1 MATRNKSCQGNSEQ
15 LQNSLEYQKQL
26 NQVYRDIHEAD
37 GFEEVFPYL
46 EKGLL
51 SLLRA
56 ERLTVYRRGRNGREI
71 VSRFKTGDEV
81 KEIRLPLTPTSIAS
95 FVALSQRSLRID
107 DVYDTKHLAFLH
119 PELKFDKSYDQRT
132 GFRTRSM
139 IVVPIKFK
147 KTMLGVL
154 QVMNRIGEVS
164 FTELDLKNAQELAQI
179 IGQKF
184 QYDLRATRGPF
195 DYLLQRKVIT
205 SEKLMETESRAAKE
219 NISVAYRLLK
229 EFRLTPE
236 EIGESL
242 EHYYQVPFFKYD
254 PDIELP
260 AEFLKDLSTAYL
272 KAHCWVPIAGD
283 RDKATILIDNPNDA
297 NRIME
302 IQQVLN
308 ARSYEFR
315 VGLVE
320 DILRYLGEGIET
332 VSESRDGV
340 NLNDLV
346 GRLQD
351 EVACEEDDEYGE
363 AMSSVNESEATV
375 VQLVNRLIVH
385 AINFNASDIHIEPGK
400 GKESANVRM
409 RIDGVC
415 RHILQIPSSHI
426 RAVIARIKIISRL
439 DIAER
444 RKPQDGKIATRYKGR
459 PIELRV
465 ATLPTVNGES
475 AVLRVLSS
483 GYALPF
489 DKLNLSEWNEKAVL
503 ELISRPHGIF
513 LVVGPTGSGKTT
525 TLHAILG
532 RINSPDRKIW
542 TAEDPVEI
550 TQPGL
555 QQVQVHPKIG
565 FDFAAA
571 LRAFLRAD
579 PDVILIGEMRD
590 KETSHIGV
598 EASLT
603 GHLVFSTLHTN
614 SAPETV
620 TRLLDLGL
628 DPLNFA
634 DALLGILA
642 QRLLLTLCGKCKRPY
657 TPSDREYEQLAKAYG
672 PEYFSEL
679 GVNKADLKLC
689 KPVGC
694 DECGGSGYKGRTGVH
709 ELLVSSPEMRSMIA
723 KNGSVAE
730 IRDLAIQ
737 EGMRTLMQDGIAK
750 VLQGQ
755 ADFIQLRKVTAG

>member
-1 MATRNKSCQGNSEQ
+1 MATSQVSSQANNEQ
-15 LQNSLEYQKQL
+15 LKSSLEYQQQL
-26 NQVYRDIHEAD
+26 NSVYRDIHEAD
-37 GFEEVFPYL
+37 RFEDVLPHL

-51 SLLRA
+51 SLVRA
-56 ERLTVYRRGRNGREI
+56 ERLTVYRRARNGREI
-71 VSRFKTGDEV
+71 VSRYKTGVEV
-81 KEIRLPLTPTSIAS
+81 NEIRLPLTPTSIAS
-95 FVALSQRSLRID
+95 FIALSQLPLRID
-107 DVYDTKHLAFLH
+107 NVYDTEHLASLH
-119 PELKFDKSYDQRT
+119 PKLKFDHSYDQRT

-139 IVVPIKFK
+139 MVVPIKFNN
-147 KTMLGVL
+147 TMLGVL
-154 QVMNRIGEVS
+154 QVMNRVGEVT
-164 FTELDLKNAQELAQI
+164 FAELDLMQAQEVAQI

-184 QYDLRATRGPF
+184 QYDLQATRGPF
-195 DYLLQRKVIT
+195 DYLLHRKVIT
-205 SEKLMETESRAAKE
+205 PEKLKEAESRAAKE
-219 NISVAYRLLK
+219 NISVAYCLLK

-242 EHYYQVPFFKYD
+242 EHYYQIPFFKYD

-260 AEFLKDLSTAYL
+260 GELLKKLNTAYL
-272 KAHCWVPIAGD
+272 KANCWVPIAGD
-283 RDKATILIDNPNDA
+283 QDKATILIDNPNDS

-302 IQQVLN
+302 IQQGLN
-308 ARSYEFR
+308 VRSYEFR

-320 DILRYLGEGIET
+320 DILRYLGEGIESI
-332 VSESRDGV
+332 SESRNAV
-340 NLNDLV
+340 NLDDLV
-346 GRLQD
+346 GRLRD
-351 EVACEEDDEYGE
+351 EVAFEEDDEDGE
-363 AMSSVNESEATV
+363 TISSVSENEATV
-375 VQLVNRLIVH
+375 VQLVNRLILD
-385 AINFNASDIHIEPGK
+385 ASKYNASDIHIEPGK
-400 GKESANVRM
+400 GKENANVRM

-415 RHILQIPSSHI
+415 RQILRIPSSHI
-426 RAVIARIKIISRL
+426 RAVIARIKIMSRL

-444 RKPQDGKIATRYKGR
+444 RKPQDGKIATMYKGK

-483 GYALPF
+483 GDALPF
-489 DKLNLSEWNEKAVL
+489 DKLNLSERNEKAVL
-503 ELISRPHGIF
+503 ELISKPHGIF

-532 RINSPDRKIW
+532 HINSPDRKIW

-555 QQVQVHPKIG
+555 QQVQVNPKIG

-590 KETSHIGV
+590 QETSHIGV

-614 SAPETV
+614 SAPETI

-628 DPLNFA
+628 DSLSFA

-642 QRLLLTLCGKCKRPY
+642 QRLLLTLCSKCKQPY
-657 TPSDREYEQLAKAYG
+657 TPSDHEYEQLAKAYG
-672 PEYFSEL
+672 EEYFSEL
-679 GVNKADLKLC
+679 GKTKADLKLY
-689 KPVGC
+689 KAVGC
-694 DECGGSGYKGRTGVH
+694 DECGGSGYKGRTGIH
-709 ELLVSSPEMRSMIA
+709 ELLVSSPEMRSMIS

-737 EGMRTLMQDGIAK
+737 EGMRGLMQDGIAK
-750 VLQGQ
+750 VLRGQ
-755 ADFIQLRKVTAG
+755 ADFIHLRRVTAG

>member
-1 MATRNKSCQGNSEQ
+1 MATSQVSSQANNEQ
-15 LQNSLEYQKQL
+15 LKSSLEYQQQL
-26 NQVYRDIHEAD
+26 NSVYRDIHEAD
-37 GFEEVFPYL
+37 RFEDVLPHL

-51 SLLRA
+51 SLVRA
-56 ERLTVYRRGRNGREI
+56 ERLTVYRRARNGREI
-71 VSRFKTGDEV
+71 VSRYKTGVEV
-81 KEIRLPLTPTSIAS
+81 NEIRLPLTPTSIAS
-95 FVALSQRSLRID
+95 FVALSQLPLRID
-107 DVYDTKHLAFLH
+107 NVYDTEHLVSLH
-119 PELKFDKSYDQRT
+119 PKLKFDHSYDQRT

-139 IVVPIKFK
+139 MVVPIKFNN
-147 KTMLGVL
+147 TMLGVL
-154 QVMNRIGEVS
+154 QVMNRVGEVT
-164 FTELDLKNAQELAQI
+164 FAELDLMQAQEVAQI

-184 QYDLRATRGPF
+184 QYDLQATRGPF
-195 DYLLQRKVIT
+195 DYLLHRKVIT
-205 SEKLMETESRAAKE
+205 PEKLKEAESQAAKE
-219 NISVAYRLLK
+219 NSSVAYCLLK
-229 EFRLTPE
+229 EFRLTPD

-242 EHYYQVPFFKYD
+242 EHYYQIPFFKYD

-260 AEFLKDLSTAYL
+260 GELLKKLNTAYL

-283 RDKATILIDNPNDA
+283 QDKATILIDNPNDS

-302 IQQVLN
+302 IQQGLN
-308 ARSYEFR
+308 VRSYEFR

-320 DILRYLGEGIET
+320 DILRYLGEGIESI
-332 VSESRDGV
+332 SESRNAV
-340 NLNDLV
+340 NLDDLV
-346 GRLQD
+346 GRLRD
-351 EVACEEDDEYGE
+351 EVAFEEDDEDGE
-363 AMSSVNESEATV
+363 TISSVSENEATV
-375 VQLVNRLIVH
+375 VQLVNRLILD
-385 AINFNASDIHIEPGK
+385 ASKYNASDIHIEPGK
-400 GKESANVRM
+400 GKENANVRM

-415 RHILQIPSSHI
+415 RRILRIPSSHI
-426 RAVIARIKIISRL
+426 RAVIARIKIMSRL

-444 RKPQDGKIATRYKGR
+444 RKPQDGKIATMYKGK

-483 GYALPF
+483 GDALPF
-489 DKLNLSEWNEKAVL
+489 DKLNLSERNEKAVL
-503 ELISRPHGIF
+503 ELISKPHGIF

-532 RINSPDRKIW
+532 HINSPDRKIW

-555 QQVQVHPKIG
+555 QQVQVNPKIG

-590 KETSHIGV
+590 QETSHIGV

-614 SAPETV
+614 SAPETI

-628 DPLNFA
+628 DSLSFA

-642 QRLLLTLCGKCKRPY
+642 QRLLLTLCSNCKQPY
-657 TPSDREYEQLAKAYG
+657 TPSDHEYEQLAKAYG
-672 PEYFSEL
+672 EEYFSEL
-679 GVNKADLKLC
+679 GVNKADLKLY
-689 KPVGC
+689 KAVGC
-694 DECGGSGYKGRTGVH
+694 DECGGSGYKGRTGIH
-709 ELLVSSPEMRSMIA
+709 ELLVSSPEMRSMIS

-737 EGMRTLMQDGIAK
+737 EGMRGLMQDGIAK
-750 VLQGQ
+750 VLRGQ
-755 ADFIQLRKVTAG
+755 ADFIHLRRVTAG

>member
-1 MATRNKSCQGNSEQ
+1 MANSQVSSQANNEQ
-15 LQNSLEYQKQL
+15 LKSSLEYQKQL
-26 NQVYRDIHEAD
+26 NSVYRNIHEAD
-37 GFEEVFPYL
+37 RFEDVLPHL

-51 SLLRA
+51 SLVRA
-56 ERLTVYRRGRNGREI
+56 ERLTVYRRARNGREI
-71 VSRFKTGDEV
+71 VSRYKTGIEV
-81 KEIRLPLTPTSIAS
+81 NEIRLPLTPTSIAS
-95 FVALSQRSLRID
+95 FVALSQLPLRID
-107 DVYDTKHLAFLH
+107 NVYDTEHLASLH
-119 PELKFDKSYDQRT
+119 PKLKFDHSYDQRT

-139 IVVPIKFK
+139 MVVPIKFNN
-147 KTMLGVL
+147 TMLGVL
-154 QVMNRIGEVS
+154 QVMNRVGEVT
-164 FTELDLKNAQELAQI
+164 FAELDLMHAQEVAQI

-184 QYDLRATRGPF
+184 QYDLQATRGPF
-195 DYLLQRKVIT
+195 DYLLHRKVIT
-205 SEKLMETESRAAKE
+205 PEKLKEAESRAAKE
-219 NISVAYRLLK
+219 NSSVAYCLLK
-229 EFRLTPE
+229 EFRLTPD

-242 EHYYQVPFFKYD
+242 EHYYQIPFFKYD

-260 AEFLKDLSTAYL
+260 GELLKKLNTAYL

-283 RDKATILIDNPNDA
+283 KDKATILIDNPNDS

-302 IQQVLN
+302 IQQGLN
-308 ARSYEFR
+308 VRSYEFR

-320 DILRYLGEGIET
+320 DILRYLGEGIESI
-332 VSESRDGV
+332 SESRNAV
-340 NLNDLV
+340 NLDDLV
-346 GRLQD
+346 GRLRD
-351 EVACEEDDEYGE
+351 EVAFEEDDEDSE
-363 AMSSVNESEATV
+363 AMPSVSENEATV
-375 VQLVNRLIVH
+375 VQLVNRLILD
-385 AINFNASDIHIEPGK
+385 ASKYNASDIHIEPGK
-400 GKESANVRM
+400 GKENANVRM

-415 RHILQIPSSHI
+415 RQILRIPSSHI
-426 RAVIARIKIISRL
+426 RAVIARIKIMSRL

-444 RKPQDGKIATRYKGR
+444 RKPQDGKIATMYKGK

-483 GYALPF
+483 GDALPF
-489 DKLNLSEWNEKAVL
+489 DKLNLSERNEKAVL
-503 ELISRPHGIF
+503 ELISKPHGIF

-532 RINSPDRKIW
+532 HINSPDRKIW

-565 FDFAAA
+565 FDFATA

-590 KETSHIGV
+590 QETSHIGV

-614 SAPETV
+614 SAPETI

-628 DPLNFA
+628 DPLSFA

-642 QRLLLTLCGKCKRPY
+642 QRLLLTLCSNCKQPY
-657 TPSDREYEQLAKAYG
+657 TPSDHEYEQLAKAYG
-672 PEYFSEL
+672 SEYFSEL
-679 GVNKADLKLC
+679 GVNKADLQLYKA
-689 KPVGC
+689 VGC
-694 DECGGSGYKGRTGVH
+694 VECGGSGYKGRTGIH

-730 IRDLAIQ
+730 VRNLAIQ
-737 EGMRTLMQDGIAK
+737 EGMRGLMQDGIAK
-750 VLQGQ
+750 VLRGQ
-755 ADFIQLRKVTAG
+755 ADFIHLRRVTAG

>member
-1 MATRNKSCQGNSEQ
+1 MATRTVSCQGDSEQ
-15 LQNSLEYQKQL
+15 LQGSLEYQKQL
-26 NQVYRDIHEAD
+26 NSVYRDLHEAD
-37 GFEEVFPYL
+37 RFEEVLPHL

-71 VSRFKTGDEV
+71 VSRYKTGDEV

-95 FVALSQRSLRID
+95 FVVLSQQSLRID
-107 DVYDTKHLAFLH
+107 NVYDTKHLASLH
-119 PELKFDKSYDQRT
+119 PKLKFDHSYDQRT

-139 IVVPIKFK
+139 MVVPIKFK
-147 KTMLGVL
+147 ETMLGVL
-154 QVMNRIGEVS
+154 QVINRVGGVA
-164 FTELDLKNAQELAQI
+164 FTELDLKNAQELAKI

-184 QYDLRATRGPF
+184 QYDLQATRGPF
-195 DYLLQRKVIT
+195 DYLLHRKVIT
-205 SEKLMETESRAAKE
+205 SEKLKWAESRSAKG
-219 NISVAYRLLK
+219 NASVAYRLLK
-229 EFRLTPE
+229 EFRLTPD

-242 EHYYQVPFFKYD
+242 ERYYQVPFFKYD
-254 PDIELP
+254 PDIKLPGEL
-260 AEFLKDLSTAYL
+260 LKSLNTAYL
-272 KAHCWVPIAGD
+272 KAHCWVPIAGG
-283 RDKATILIDNPNDA
+283 RDKATILIDNPNDS

-320 DILRYLGEGIET
+320 DILRYLGEGIES

-340 NLNDLV
+340 NLDDLV
-346 GRLQD
+346 GRLRD
-351 EVACEEDDEYGE
+351 EAALEEGDEYGE
-363 AMSSVNESEATV
+363 AMSSVSENEATV
-375 VQLVNRLIVH
+375 VQLVNRLI
-385 AINFNASDIHIEPGK
+385 AYASRFNASDIHIEPGK

-415 RHILQIPSSHI
+415 RQILKIPASHI

-444 RKPQDGKIATRYKGR
+444 RKPQDGKITTRYKGK

-483 GYALPF
+483 GDPLPF
-489 DKLNLSEWNEKAVL
+489 DKLNLSERNKRAVL
-503 ELISRPHGIF
+503 ELITKPHGIF

-532 RINSPDRKIW
+532 HINSPDRKIW

-590 KETSHIGV
+590 QETSHIGV

-603 GHLVFSTLHTN
+603 GHLVFSTVHTN
-614 SAPETV
+614 SAPETI

-628 DPLNFA
+628 DPLSFA
-634 DALLGILA
+634 DALLGVLA
-642 QRLLLTLCGKCKRPY
+642 QRLLLTLCSKCRQPY
-657 TPSDREYEQLAKAYG
+657 TPSGQEYEQLAKAYG
-672 PEYFSEL
+672 LEYFSEL
-679 GVNKADLKLC
+679 GVNRTDLQLYKA
-689 KPVGC
+689 VGC
-694 DECGGSGYKGRTGVH
+694 NECRGLGYKGRTGVH

-723 KNGSVAE
+723 KNRSVAE

-737 EGMRTLMQDGIAK
+737 EGMRSLMQDGIAK
-750 VLQGQ
+750 VLRGQ
-755 ADFIQLRKVTAG
+755 SDFVQLRRVTAG

>member
-1 MATRNKSCQGNSEQ
+1 MANSQVSSQANNEQ
-15 LQNSLEYQKQL
+15 LKSSLEYQKQL
-26 NQVYRDIHEAD
+26 NSVYRDIHEAD
-37 GFEEVFPYL
+37 RFEDVLPRL

-51 SLLRA
+51 SLVRA
-56 ERLTVYRRGRNGREI
+56 ERLTVYRRARNGREI
-71 VSRFKTGDEV
+71 VSRYKTGVEV
-81 KEIRLPLTPTSIAS
+81 NEIRLPLTPTSIAS
-95 FVALSQRSLRID
+95 FVALSQLPLRID
-107 DVYDTKHLAFLH
+107 NVYDTEDLAFLH
-119 PELKFDKSYDQRT
+119 PKLKFDHSYDQRT

-139 IVVPIKFK
+139 MVVPIKFNN
-147 KTMLGVL
+147 TMLGVL
-154 QVMNRIGEVS
+154 QVMNRVGELT
-164 FTELDLKNAQELAQI
+164 FTELDLMHAQEVAQI

-184 QYDLRATRGPF
+184 QYDLQATRGPF
-195 DYLLQRKVIT
+195 DYLLHRNVIT
-205 SEKLMETESRAAKE
+205 PEKLKEAESRAAKE
-219 NISVAYRLLK
+219 NISVAYYLLK

-242 EHYYQVPFFKYD
+242 EHYYQIPFFKYD

-260 AEFLKDLSTAYL
+260 GELLKKLNTTYL

-283 RDKATILIDNPNDA
+283 QDKATILIDNPNDS

-302 IQQVLN
+302 IQQGLN
-308 ARSYEFR
+308 VRSYEFR

-320 DILRYLGEGIET
+320 DILRYLGEGIESI
-332 VSESRDGV
+332 SESRNVV
-340 NLNDLV
+340 NLDDLV
-346 GRLQD
+346 GRLRD
-351 EVACEEDDEYGE
+351 EATFEEDDEDSE
-363 AMSSVNESEATV
+363 TMSSVSENEATV
-375 VQLVNRLIVH
+375 VQLVNRLILD
-385 AINFNASDIHIEPGK
+385 ASKYNASDIHIEPGK
-400 GKESANVRM
+400 GKENANVRM

-415 RHILQIPSSHI
+415 RQILRIPSSHI
-426 RAVIARIKIISRL
+426 RAVIARIKIMSRL

-444 RKPQDGKIATRYKGR
+444 RKPQDGKIATMYKGK

-483 GYALPF
+483 GDALPF
-489 DKLNLSEWNEKAVL
+489 DKLNLSERNEKAVL
-503 ELISRPHGIF
+503 ELTSKPHGIF

-532 RINSPDRKIW
+532 HINSADRKIW

-555 QQVQVHPKIG
+555 QQVQVNPKIG
-565 FDFAAA
+565 FDFATA

-590 KETSHIGV
+590 QETSHIGV

-614 SAPETV
+614 SAPETI

-628 DPLNFA
+628 DSLSFA

-642 QRLLLTLCGKCKRPY
+642 QRLLLTLCSNCKQPY
-657 TPSDREYEQLAKAYG
+657 TPSDHEYEQLAKAYG
-672 PEYFSEL
+672 EEYFSEL
-679 GVNKADLKLC
+679 GTTKADLKLY
-689 KPVGC
+689 KAVGC
-694 DECGGSGYKGRTGVH
+694 DECGGSGYKGRTGIH

-730 IRDLAIQ
+730 VRNLAIQ
-737 EGMRTLMQDGIAK
+737 EGMRGLMQDGIEK
-750 VLQGQ
+750 VLRGQ
-755 ADFIQLRKVTAG
+755 ADFIHLRRVTAG